1 MGNVPVIAEV
11 KTSFESLGDVVAGN
25 PDRASQ
31 RWRAYSE
38 QSVVGSGVRSAIAAS
53 QGNMQ
58 EAHRLG
64 LQMGI
69 ATARAT
75 ISAVGVGVVAAAVVA
90 GGPAA
95 GAVAGAVVGVVDT
108 AAQGAISGQ

>member
-1 MGNVPVIAEV
+1 LIAEV
-11 KTSFESLGDVVAGN
+11 KTSFESLGVVVAGH

-31 RWRAYSE
+31 RWRDNTE

-58 EAHRLG
+58 EAHVG
-64 LQMGI
+64 VQMGI

-95 GAVAGAVVGVVDT
+95 GAVAGAVVGVADT